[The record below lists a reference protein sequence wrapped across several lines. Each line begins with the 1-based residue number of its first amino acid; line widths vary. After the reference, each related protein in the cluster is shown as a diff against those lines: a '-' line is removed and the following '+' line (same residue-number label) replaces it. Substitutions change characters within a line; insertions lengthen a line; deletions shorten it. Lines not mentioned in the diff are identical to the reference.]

1 MQTVKVPETPKY
13 PERPITVIVPFGVG
27 SGIDLVARTLEKAA
41 PKYLGQPL
49 VIINKPGG
57 TGTIGWNELVG
68 ANPDGY
74 TLGISSVE
82 IGLHPLYGSS
92 KYNYPTALSP
102 IAQVTTAPWVMAV
115 QANKSWKD
123 VATIIEYGKANPGKL
138 KFGHQGIGSLSHI
151 VGETFSQL
159 TESTLE
165 QVPFRGGGETVA
177 ALLGGHIDIAFV
189 SPSMVKEHL
198 KNGTIQVLAI
208 SAEQRLNDPVFMQV
222 PTFKEL
228 GWDIVFSN
236 WFGVAA
242 PKELTPNVKDKL
254 NEGFKALIA
263 DAEFKQNIE
272 NLGFQ
277 IEYLDAKDSEKQW
290 INDSQNFTKK
300 VQKTGIIEKIKL
312 QRQ

>member
-1 MQTVKVPETPKY
+1 MQTAKVPETPKY
-13 PERPITVIVPFGVG
+13 PNRPITVIVPFGVG
-27 SGIDLVARTLEKAA
+27 SGIDLVARTLEKSA

-57 TGTIGWNELVG
+57 TGTIGWNELV
-68 ANPDGY
+68 NSNSDGY

-102 IAQVTTAPWVMAV
+102 IAQVTTAPWIMAV
-115 QANKSWKD
+115 QANKPWTD
-123 VATIIEYGKANPGKL
+123 VQTVIEYSKANPGQM

-151 VGETFSQL
+151 VGETFAQL
-159 TESTLE
+159 TGSSLE

-177 ALLGGHIDIAFV
+177 ALLGGHIEIAFV

-198 KNGTIQVLAI
+198 KNGTIRVVAV
-208 SAEQRLNDPVFMQV
+208 SADRRSVDPVFAQV
-222 PTFKEL
+222 PTFREL

-242 PKELTPNVKDKL
+242 PKEISADVKQRL

-277 IEYLDAKDSEKQW
+277 VEYLDAKDSEAQW
-290 INDSQNFTKK
+290 ISDRQNFIQK
-300 VQKTGIIEKIKL
+300 VQNAGIIEKIKS